1 VSRALA
7 RAAALLC
14 AVSIVAC
21 KTAPSPATSKTEHTA
36 PSAPSGPPSGLEFV
50 EVVAGGGHTGDR
62 LPLVIALH
70 GLGDRP
76 ESFLSLFREFPV
88 PARIVAPHSENRFS
102 DGFAWFPPNDQQS
115 DATADAIAAM
125 ASRIARFSVERA
137 HGVPTVGK
145 PIVAGF
151 SQGGALTLE
160 IAVHHAD
167 DVAAAFPIGGWMG
180 PKRLPAE
187 HVALVVPIH
196 AFHGTGDTRV
206 PFATSKNALQVI
218 ERSGFPVTFH
228 EYPGVGHEITNEE
241 RGQFLDELAAACDR
255 QTGAR

>member
-1 VSRALA
+1 VSRAPV
-7 RAAALLC
+7 RAVAILC

-21 KTAPSPATSKTEHTA
+21 KTAPSPATSKTEQ
-36 PSAPSGPPSGLEFV
+36 SAPPAPTVPPSGLEFV
-50 EVVAGGGHTGDR
+50 EMLAGGGHAGDR
-62 LPLVIALH
+62 LPLVVALH

-76 ESFLSLFREFPV
+76 ESFLSLFRELPV
-88 PARIVAPHSENRFS
+88 PARIVAPHSETRFS

-115 DATADAIAAM
+115 DATADAIANM
-125 ASRIARFSVERA
+125 ASRIARFAVERA
-137 HGVPTVGK
+137 HGKPSLGK
-145 PIVAGF
+145 PIVVGF

-180 PKRLPAE
+180 PKRLPTE

-218 ERSGFPVTFH
+218 ERAGFPVTFH

-241 RGQFLDELAAACDR
+241 RAQFLDELAAACER
-255 QTGAR
+255 QRGGQ